1 MTTMSAGPTL
11 GATLD
16 NIKQRLQSQQD
27 TLEIT
32 LGGRD
37 SDTYRQLAVR
47 AELDALWDAVEVLA
61 YLVSGVEL
69 SRVPVRDYFGD
80 RRKSSP
86 ARLPPLS
93 CEILRSSAAHRR
105 LTKVRR
111 MGVRDVGRRG
121 HAGSRTAHRRA
132 FTALEGI
139 EEHLRFS
146 QVFTCLDNSPLSIL
160 VGLTG
165 LSLSVIHSAPPP
177 TTASSTAGWTQ
188 MHMRARTMRATPI

>member
-61 YLVSGVEL
+61 YLLSGVEL

-80 RRKSSP
+80 RRKS
-86 ARLPPLS
+86 
-93 CEILRSSAAHRR
+93 
-105 LTKVRR
+105 
-111 MGVRDVGRRG
+111 
-121 HAGSRTAHRRA
+121 
-132 FTALEGI
+132 
-139 EEHLRFS
+139 
-146 QVFTCLDNSPLSIL
+146 
-160 VGLTG
+160 
-165 LSLSVIHSAPPP
+165 
-177 TTASSTAGWTQ
+177 
-188 MHMRARTMRATPI
+188 